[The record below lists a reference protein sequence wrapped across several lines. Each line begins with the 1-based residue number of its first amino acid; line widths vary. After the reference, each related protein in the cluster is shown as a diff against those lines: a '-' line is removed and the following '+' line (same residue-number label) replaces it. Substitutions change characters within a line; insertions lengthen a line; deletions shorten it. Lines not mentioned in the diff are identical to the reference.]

1 MNTLVLRTDL
11 SGNPTFRELLARV
24 RERSL
29 QAYAHQDVPFERLVE
44 MLNPTRALSHH
55 PVFQVMLAW
64 DDTAQGDIEMPGLA
78 VRPEFI
84 ETGTARMDLAFSLSE
99 HRDGADAGVSGV
111 VEFRTDVFERSSVES
126 LIARW
131 IRILEAVAVDPDM
144 RVGAIDLLG
153 EDERHRV
160 LVEWNDPDPDPDPDA
175 VAENM
180 TVPELFARQVERVPD
195 AVAVVC
201 GDRSLTYAEL
211 DRESNRL
218 ARVLISRGVG
228 PETVVAVALPRSA
241 DLIVA
246 LLGVLKAG
254 GAYLPIDPGYP
265 SDRLEF
271 MLTDAAPV
279 ITVTDSDTAIMLP
292 HNAISHLCL
301 DTLGVDIVA
310 EDGWGVVVQPQNL
323 AYLTYTSGSTGV
335 PKGVAIT
342 HRNVAAFV
350 SKPVWRDGAHGSVL
364 MHSSVAF
371 DASTYEIWAP
381 LTNGG
386 RVVVAPPGRTDIATL
401 TRVLAEN
408 GVTAAFLTTRLFE
421 LLLDECPDALASLH
435 QVWTGGEE
443 MPPEVFRRALRM
455 CPRTRVVHVYGPTE
469 TTTFATCR
477 AFEPAESFD
486 GVSVPI
492 GSALANMRVF
502 VLDSWLSPV
511 PIGVPGELHIAGAQL
526 GRGYRGRA
534 GLTASRF
541 VADPFGPVGSRLYRT
556 GDLVRWTASGEL
568 VFVGRVDDQVKV
580 RGFRVELGEIES
592 VLAAH
597 PGVSQ
602 AVVVARDAGELG
614 KQLVG
619 YVVPGRTADVVD
631 GGVVRRYV
639 ADRLPEF
646 MVPATVVVLEGLPL
660 TSNGKLDRRALP
672 EPEFVSRVEYRE
684 PRDEQEQVLAGLFA
698 EVLGLGRVGIDDNF
712 FDLGGHSLLATRL
725 ISRIRTVLGVEV
737 PIRTVFEAPTAAR
750 LAPMLGTAGSAR
762 AALTVQARPK
772 WVPLSFAQTRLWFL
786 HRLEGP
792 SATYNMPIAL
802 RVVGVLDVSALRAAV
817 GDVVARHEVLRTV
830 FLETDGVPVQQVL
843 EVGEVEVPVSVVDV
857 EAGSW
862 KRRWSGRCGMSS
874 IWRVRSRCGS
884 MCSVVGRPSTW

>member
-1 MNTLVLRTDL
+1 MTDLVGFFVNTWVLRVAVDSAVSFTRILAQVKQKALAAYANQDA
-11 SGNPTFRELLARV
+11 PFELL
-24 RERSL
+24 
-29 QAYAHQDVPFERLVE
+29 VE
-44 MLNPTRALSHH
+44 LLNPVRSPAHH
-55 PVFQVMLAW
+55 PLFQVMLAFQNNESANLSFPDADLSW
-64 DDTAQGDIEMPGLA
+64 IP
-78 VRPEFI
+78 VS
-84 ETGTARMDLAFSLSE
+84 TGTSRMDLFFNI
-99 HRDGADAGVSGV
+99 ADA
-111 VEFRTDVFERSSVES
+111 SSVDAELGS
-126 LIARW
+126 GWGGLVEYATDLFDLGTVETLVARFV
-131 IRILEAVAVDPDM
+131 RVLDQVVADPDGC
-144 RVGAIDLLG
+144 VGSIDLL
-153 EDERHRV
+153 DETERQLV
-160 LVEWNDPDPDPDPDA
+160 LKAWNDTA
-175 VAENM
+175 VPVPH
-180 TVPELFARQVERVPD
+180 TTIPELFARQVERVPD

-750 LAPMLGTAGSAR
+750 LAPMLDRAAGTLYGIDVLLPLRATGSATPLFCIHPGGGLSWSYSGLLSYLDPIYPVYGLQQR
-762 AALTVQARPK
+762 A
-772 WVPLSFAQTRLWFL
+772 
-786 HRLEGP
+786 
-792 SATYNMPIAL
+792 
-802 RVVGVLDVSALRAAV
+802 VS
-817 GDVVARHEVLRTV
+817 GTQ
-830 FLETDGVPVQQVL
+830 PV
-843 EVGEVEVPVSVVDV
+843 
-857 EAGSW
+857 
-862 KRRWSGRCGMSS
+862 
-874 IWRVRSRCGS
+874 
-884 MCSVVGRPSTW
+884 PSTLQEMAADYVDQIRHVQSTGPYRLLGWSLGVWSPTLWQPNFRRVMRVLKC